1 MNVHFFFLLADLKQT
16 WDARL
21 RTFVTSYKGKSWLSH
36 LKTQN
41 KHCLRS
47 RCWVT
52 WISTFLS
59 TPLSKRLCQKLCPT
73 NYVNLPYQVYWWHL
87 TWISVQALGQ
97 QRELFA
103 KPSWLPELSGASVN
117 SKHPSQG
124 QEELAEYGTAIQ
136 EAHRDFLQGTSSSNR
151 QGQQGLVMFRG
162 LQKTLSFLFQ
172 DETLYWVS
180 GCCFLSVN
188 KYGKPSMCLIKT
200 GKGWLWILSVKQIC
214 FTLSSSAWCISLFFR
229 TGNNYIFVSINNFV
243 YWLTGKDS
251 FPSRSLAFRFQIT
264 TESFEDL
271 LKG

>member
-1 MNVHFFFLLADLKQT
+1 MIMLHMLGLLLNQYQCTLEHSFWKGVSMGILHKRTSESICMNVHFFLLADLKQT

-21 RTFVTSYKGKSWLSH
+21 STFVTSYKGKSWLSH

-87 TWISVQALGQ
+87 AWISVQALGQ

-117 SKHPSQG
+117 SKHPS
-124 QEELAEYGTAIQ
+124 
-136 EAHRDFLQGTSSSNR
+136 
-151 QGQQGLVMFRG
+151 
-162 LQKTLSFLFQ
+162 
-172 DETLYWVS
+172 
-180 GCCFLSVN
+180 
-188 KYGKPSMCLIKT
+188 
-200 GKGWLWILSVKQIC
+200 
-214 FTLSSSAWCISLFFR
+214 
-229 TGNNYIFVSINNFV
+229 
-243 YWLTGKDS
+243 
-251 FPSRSLAFRFQIT
+251 
-264 TESFEDL
+264 
-271 LKG
+271 